1 MGGQQQQGGGGA
13 GGAGGPAPGSI
24 PLPPLPVNTQG
35 LSAMSATQVLGVLQ
49 QVLGQAQASA
59 GSIQAQ
65 HAIAALLP
73 QLLKQLEVSAAPP
86 QVQPQQPATAPNA
99 LPNLGTTD
107 PLTAA
112 ALMAHQL
119 GTFNAAGGAGNGGP
133 VAPGTPLSTGSAGSR
148 TMSPHAP
155 THPPAPQG
163 GAAGGGGGGGAGNPH
178 YQQHHAAGGHSNG
191 NNANT
196 NHHHQQQQQPHGK
209 ASANL
214 SNSNSNS
221 LSPVDVLSM
230 RSIRSG
236 PYGSGTASVA
246 GSDGSCSPPPSQA
259 DTNAPS
265 SQAGRPGSAGHH
277 HLGGLNGLHV
287 QTKVHPAAHQQV
299 SLQMNGDGG
308 MAAAAALLQSVASL
322 ATAAGSPVVRGDETL
337 PAEPVEMCDLV
348 AHPELRGADHLLSQL
363 SAMIS
368 DPSTGGAGGPDAVL
382 PSRHSLATFT
392 GSLLPTG
399 PVGSL
404 ALGAMGGGGGLLEQ
418 KGSLAIGAFD
428 FNHRAHSLMMQGS
441 VGLLAP
447 SAAHGPFGNADLS
460 HLAALFNSA
469 PSTTVTS
476 TGTVPA
482 SVPSVPAPATVAST
496 QPGSP
501 AHAAAVGTPKSAKTE
516 SMDGTCTAA
525 VNSSS
530 EAARRMSVDVK
541 LLSAPNA
548 TASACVELAPGP
560 PAKGGTIGV
569 PRVTSDPRVASEA
582 SKTSSISEAAEVAA

>member
-1 MGGQQQQGGGGA
+1 
-13 GGAGGPAPGSI
+13 
-24 PLPPLPVNTQG
+24 
-35 LSAMSATQVLGVLQ
+35 
-49 QVLGQAQASA
+49 
-59 GSIQAQ
+59 
-65 HAIAALLP
+65 
-73 QLLKQLEVSAAPP
+73 VSAAP
-86 QVQPQQPATAPNA
+86 QSQQPQQPTTAGPTNG

-119 GTFNAAGGAGNGGP
+119 GTFNAAAGNIGPP

-155 THPPAPQG
+155 THPPAHQG
-163 GAAGGGGGGGAGNPH
+163 GQGGGNGAPAPH
-178 YQQHHAAGGHSNG
+178 HHNQSGAH
-191 NNANT
+191 NNASG
-196 NHHHQQQQQPHGK
+196 NHQQQPHSK

-265 SQAGRPGSAGHH
+265 SQAGGRPGSAGAHAH
-277 HLGGLNGLHV
+277 TLGLSGLHV
-287 QTKVHPAAHQQV
+287 QTKVPHGAHQQM

-308 MAAAAALLQSVASL
+308 MSAAAALLQSVASL
-322 ATAAGSPVVRGDETL
+322 ATAAGSPVVRGDESL
-337 PAEPVEMCDLV
+337 PAEPVEMSDLV

-392 GSLLPTG
+392 GSLLPTN

-404 ALGAMGGGGGLLEQ
+404 ALGAMGGAGGLLEQ

-469 PSTTVTS
+469 PSTAATS
-476 TGTVPA
+476 TGAIPA
-482 SVPSVPAPATVAST
+482 SMPSVPAPATVASSVH
-496 QPGSP
+496 PESP
-501 AHAAAVGTPKSAKTE
+501 AHAAAVAAAGTPTKAKAE
-516 SMDGTCTAA
+516 SMDGV

-541 LLSAPNA
+541 LLSAPSA

-560 PAKGGTIGV
+560 PAKGATSNGV
-569 PRVTSDPRVASEA
+569 TRVMSDPRVASEA
-582 SKTSSISEAAEVAA
+582 SKSSSISEAAEVAA